1 MKGLDHRLDDDFN
14 RLQKFEKERIQMLA
28 DANCRSLDVDG
39 SQAAKFNAMTVD
51 DKLNELYKMIKY
63 LTINQR

>member
-1 MKGLDHRLDDDFN
+1 MKGEESWSNDDFY
-14 RLQKFEKERIQMLA
+14 RERATEEERKRVLA
-28 DANCRSLDVDG
+28 AADIGSLDVDG

>member
-1 MKGLDHRLDDDFN
+1 MKGEENWSIDDFYSE
-14 RLQKFEKERIQMLA
+14 RASKEGRAKMLA
-28 DANCRSLDVDG
+28 DADVGSLDVDG

>member
-1 MKGLDHRLDDDFN
+1 ME
-14 RLQKFEKERIQMLA
+14 KFEKERMQMLA
-28 DANCRSLDVDG
+28 EANCRSLDIDG

-51 DKLNELYKMIKY
+51 DKLSELYKMIKY